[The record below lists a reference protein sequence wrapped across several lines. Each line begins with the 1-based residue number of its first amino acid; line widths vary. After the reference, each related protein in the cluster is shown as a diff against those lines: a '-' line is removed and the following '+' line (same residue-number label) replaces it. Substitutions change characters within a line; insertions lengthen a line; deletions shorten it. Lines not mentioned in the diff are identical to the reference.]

1 MIQGLEHLPYGER
14 LRDLGLEKRWLSGDL
29 INVYKYLR
37 CRRQRGEARLF
48 SVVCGNRTR
57 GNSHRHKCRKNFT
70 VRVMEHWNRLPRGI
84 VESPSPEI
92 FKTHLDAYQHNL
104 V

>member
-1 MIQGLEHLPYGER
+1 MIKSISPYEER
-14 LRDLGLEKRWLSGDL
+14 LSGLGLFSLGKRRLRQ

-37 CRRQRGEARLF
+37 CGRQSNEARLF